1 MSNDRRAQL
10 NVWEDK
16 EEEDEALEIDYQA
29 LMEWWKNNPIPKP
42 FLVYETFEM
51 ITKAKFWVWYLPDQV
66 QDKRILDMKDF
77 LQHNIFYNEEDE
89 KSFSKS
95 QKLDHKTIKPEPT
108 EDKPVSLLYQKL
120 FGRNIKHSLGVCIK

>member
-42 FLVYETFEM
+42 FLVYETSEM
-51 ITKAKFWVWYLPDQV
+51 ILKQNSGFGTFLTKF
-66 QDKRILDMKDF
+66 RIKGYW
-77 LQHNIFYNEEDE
+77 I
-89 KSFSKS
+89 
-95 QKLDHKTIKPEPT
+95 
-108 EDKPVSLLYQKL
+108 
-120 FGRNIKHSLGVCIK
+120 

>member
-77 LQHNIFYNEEDE
+77 LQNDIFL
-89 KSFSKS
+89 
-95 QKLDHKTIKPEPT
+95 Q
-108 EDKPVSLLYQKL
+108 
-120 FGRNIKHSLGVCIK
+120 RRR